1 MAIVK
6 MKLGNIS
13 CEVLIKWLERIDL
26 KKMANFK
33 TITFFKLLRETKDYQ
48 GKYVS
53 QGALDFLSNSY
64 CQVMYY
70 IK

>member
-1 MAIVK
+1 
-6 MKLGNIS
+6 
-13 CEVLIKWLERIDL
+13 
-26 KKMANFK
+26 MANFK

-70 IK
+70 IKQGNMVELDNLIEDCQIEYLVSNVT